1 MDSAVAVVTRR
12 GFAVKR
18 VAQTLG
24 VSRSQLNERL
34 KGARKLR
41 SAYRMAEDAEL
52 LAPLRTLVD
61 ERPTY
66 GYRRITALLN
76 RERLKSGLPRLNHKR
91 IYRLMSQNGLLLQR
105 YTGKPPGRAHEG
117 KIVTIRPNLRW
128 TSDGFELA
136 CWNGEIVRVAF
147 SLDTCDREVMA
158 WCASTGGITGEMIR
172 DLMVQSV
179 EQRFGS
185 TRVAHP
191 VQWLSDNGSCYRA
204 RDTIDFADALGLV
217 PCFTPVR
224 SPQSNGMAEA
234 FVKTFKRDYG
244 YVHDR
249 PDAQTV
255 LSQLSAWFEDYNES
269 HPHKA
274 LRMKSPREFIRS
286 SQTAMCPV

>member
-1 MDSAVAVVTRR
+1 
-12 GFAVKR
+12 VKR
-18 VAQTLG
+18 VAETLG
-24 VSRSQLNERL
+24 VSRSQLIERL

-41 SAYRMAEDAEL
+41 SAYCKADDAEL

-66 GYRRITALLN
+66 GYRRITALMN
-76 RERLKSGLPRLNHKR
+76 RERLKTGLPRLNHKR
-91 IYRLMSQNGLLLQR
+91 VYRLMSHNGLLLQR

-117 KIVTIRPNLRW
+117 KIITIRPNLRW
-128 TSDGFELA
+128 TSDGFEIA
-136 CWNGEIVRVAF
+136 CWNGQVVRVAF

-158 WCASTGGITGEMIR
+158 WCASTGGISGEMIR
-172 DLMVQSV
+172 DLMLQSV
-179 EQRFGS
+179 ERRFGS
-185 TRVAHP
+185 CSLPHP

-204 RDTIDFADALGLV
+204 RETIDFADRLGLV

-234 FVKTFKRDYG
+234 FVKTFKRDYV
-244 YVHDR
+244 YIHDR

-255 LSQLSAWFEDYNES
+255 LSQLSAWFEDYNEN